1 MQVVNI
7 TAKST
12 MLLFVINFILKMV
25 LNGILQYM
33 VLFLS
38 ALQMIVHLQ
47 MLQIVVPANVSGFF
61 QTLNQIL
68 QFDVIEQE

>member
-1 MQVVNI
+1 
-7 TAKST
+7 
-12 MLLFVINFILKMV
+12 
-25 LNGILQYM
+25 
-33 VLFLS
+33 
-38 ALQMIVHLQ
+38 